1 MIYGNINDALLVDV
15 LYTQT
20 RNFPLALR
28 NDTKNSAI
36 AFIDS
41 NLHARSLRKAR
52 HSLEVKATYQ
62 IKRIRE
68 RRKNEET
75 YSRTIYEKQCH

>member
-1 MIYGNINDALLVDV
+1 MIYGNINDVLLVDV

-28 NDTKNSAI
+28 NATKDSAV

-41 NLHARSLRKAR
+41 NLHSRSLRKAR

-68 RRKNEET
+68 RRKNEVT
-75 YSRTIYEKQCH
+75 YSRTIYEK

>member
-1 MIYGNINDALLVDV
+1 MIYGNINDVLLVDV

-28 NDTKNSAI
+28 NDTKDSAV

-52 HSLEVKATYQ
+52 HSLEVKTTYQ

-68 RRKNEET
+68 RRKNKKT
-75 YSRTIYEKQCH
+75 YSRTIYEK

>member
-1 MIYGNINDALLVDV
+1 MIYGNINDVLLVDV

-28 NDTKNSAI
+28 NDTKDSAV
-36 AFIDS
+36 AFIYS
-41 NLHARSLRKAR
+41 NLHARSFRKAR

-68 RRKNEET
+68 RRKNKKT
-75 YSRTIYEKQCH
+75 YSRTIYEK

>member
-1 MIYGNINDALLVDV
+1 MIYGNINDVLLVDV

-20 RNFPLALR
+20 RNFPLDLR
-28 NDTKNSAI
+28 NDTKDSDV
-36 AFIDS
+36 AFIYS
-41 NLHARSLRKAR
+41 NLHARSLRKAL

-68 RRKNEET
+68 RRKNKKT
-75 YSRTIYEKQCH
+75 YSRTIYEK